1 MTNTELTL
9 DQLSAI
15 AGASR
20 FTTNPIKA
28 NEQMYAD
35 GKLFT
40 YDQLKTFY
48 GRVSMN
54 LSERVP
60 GYEPKYDL

>member
-9 DQLSAI
+9 DQLTSI
-15 AGASR
+15 AGASP

-28 NEQMYAD
+28 REQMYED

-40 YDQLKTFY
+40 YDQLKTYY
-48 GRVSMN
+48 GRISMN

-60 GYEPKYDL
+60 GYTPKYDL